1 MSQSRPRYTLI
12 DILVLGVTA
21 AVFSVLFYV
30 WWDVYY
36 AVKAVGG
43 PVVARLVTY
52 GLWFMPAPL
61 AASLIRK
68 PGSALLGEFLP
79 ALLESIIPTPGGLTN
94 AIYGVAQGVFSE
106 ASYTLFFYRKYSL
119 LQAAI
124 AGALPAIPA
133 FTLDAL
139 LFGDI
144 YPAREAVIVVSA
156 IALSGAIYG
165 MLAYTIARVVSGR
178 SE

>member
-1 MSQSRPRYTLI
+1 MV
-12 DILVLGVTA
+12 DILVLGVIA
-21 AVFSVLFYV
+21 AIYGVLFYI

-43 PVVARLVTY
+43 PVAARLVTY

-68 PGSALLGEFLP
+68 PGSAVLGEVLP

-94 AIYGVAQGVFSE
+94 LIYGVAQGVFSE
-106 ASYTLFFYRKYSL
+106 ASYAGFLYKKYGL
-119 LQAAI
+119 LQAI
-124 AGALPAIPA
+124 LAGALPALPA
-133 FTLDAL
+133 FALDAA

-144 YPAREAVIVVSA
+144 YPVNEAVIVVSA
-156 IALSGAIYG
+156 IAVSGALYG
-165 MLAYTIARVVSGR
+165 AIAHSVARVVSGR
-178 SE
+178 GS

>member
-1 MSQSRPRYTLI
+1 MDQAVKKYTI
-12 DILVLGVTA
+12 VDILLLGVIA
-21 AVFSVLFYV
+21 AIYSVLFYV

-36 AVKAVGG
+36 LIKAIGG
-43 PVVARLVTY
+43 PIVARLITY

-94 AIYGVAQGVFSE
+94 AIYGIAQGVFSE
-106 ASYTLFFYRKYSL
+106 ASYAAFIYRRYGL
-119 LQAAI
+119 LQACL
-124 AGALPAIPA
+124 AGALPAVPA
-133 FTLDAL
+133 FILDAL

-144 YPAREAVIVVSA
+144 YPVNEAVVVIAA
-156 IALSGAIYG
+156 IALSGALYG
-165 MLAYTIARVVSGR
+165 AVSYLAAKVVKG
-178 SE
+178 